1 MKKSILNLSISNL
14 RKSSSVSIFKSYSIF
29 THNKYLRSNH
39 LVKISFSNFS
49 NQKAPLTT
57 DRYLEET
64 HKLFEYIYDRID
76 NLDLQ
81 ILENIDL
88 TEGVLNIKFKLN
100 RYYVINIQR
109 PNLQIWLSSPISG
122 PQRFQFDQ
130 EEKIW
135 KNIRNSKNL
144 VSILNDEINQILK
157 ENNEM
162 EIKL

>member
-1 MKKSILNLSISNL
+1 M
-14 RKSSSVSIFKSYSIF
+14 
-29 THNKYLRSNH
+29 
-39 LVKISFSNFS
+39 
-49 NQKAPLTT
+49 TT